1 MKPAREPAAVKKT
14 FVLVHGAWS
23 GGWCYSDV
31 ARQLRSRGHEVFSPT
46 LTGVGERSHLARLF
60 PISFDI
66 HVQDVVNVLL
76 WEELRDVVL
85 CGHSYGGA
93 VITGVA
99 DALPERIAA
108 LIYVDAI
115 IPEAGK
121 SVLDINQSEAVVT
134 GVLKS
139 AAAAG
144 GLLASPLPAALLATA
159 PENTERV
166 DRLSTP
172 HPLASLC
179 SPVAL
184 SGAWRKVKRRIY
196 IRATGWAGYQSL
208 GFRSYDVVKAE
219 EGWELVDV
227 PCGHEVM
234 LDAGGTLADILGNVL

>member
-1 MKPAREPAAVKKT
+1 
-14 FVLVHGAWS
+14 
-23 GGWCYSDV
+23 
-31 ARQLRSRGHEVFSPT
+31 

-99 DALPERIAA
+99 DALPERVAA

-115 IPEAGK
+115 IPEAGR
-121 SVLDINQSEAVVT
+121 SVLDINQSEEVVT

-144 GLLASPLPAALLATA
+144 GVLALPLPAALLGTA
-159 PENTERV
+159 LKNTERV

-172 HPLASLC
+172 HPLAALC
-179 SPVAL
+179 SPVTL
-184 SGAWRKVKRRIY
+184 SGAWRKVKRRVY
-196 IRATGWAGYQSL
+196 IRATGWAGYESL
-208 GFRSYDVVKAE
+208 GFHSYDVVKAE

>member
-1 MKPAREPAAVKKT
+1 MSAHSEGRRA

-23 GGWCYSDV
+23 GGWCYADV
-31 ARQLRSRGHEVFSPT
+31 ARRLRSQGHEVFTPT
-46 LTGVGERSHLARLF
+46 LTGVGERSHLARRL
-60 PISFDI
+60 PITFDI

-76 WEELRDVVL
+76 WEELHDVVL

-99 DALPERIAA
+99 DSVPERIAA
-108 LIYVDAI
+108 LVYIDAI
-115 IPEAGK
+115 IPESGK
-121 SVLDINQSEAVVT
+121 SVLDINQSAEVVA

-144 GLLASPLPAALLATA
+144 GLLASPLPAALLGTA
-159 PENTERV
+159 PENIERV

-179 SPVAL
+179 DPVAL
-184 SGAWRKVKRRIY
+184 SGAWRNVRRRIY
-196 IRATGWAGYQSL
+196 IRASGWPGYERL
-208 GFRSYDVVKAE
+208 GFHSYDVVKDEAD
-219 EGWELVDV
+219 WEKWDI

-234 LDAGGTLADILGNVL
+234 LDAAGTLADILGRVP